1 MWNEFLPISMP
12 ITAGELS
19 SFRDMACS
27 CLRCPLP
34 AFAAG
39 RAGAR
44 PDHSISGQCA
54 DARFGL
60 CAILSIGRV
69 PAVTTRE
76 RRPAAACH
84 LSMVLG
90 AAEAYDWVWSLQS
103 SVPNQTTPRAARN
116 ERH

>member
-44 PDHSISGQCA
+44 PDHSISRLLQPSSKPEGRRRKEICLNLTRTKNIGFELNIE
-54 DARFGL
+54 DGFVTPR
-60 CAILSIGRV
+60 LSILV
-69 PAVTTRE
+69 LPFAN
-76 RRPAAACH
+76 
-84 LSMVLG
+84 LSNDPDQDYFADGLT
-90 AAEAYDWVWSLQS
+90 D
-103 SVPNQTTPRAARN
+103 
-116 ERH
+116 